1 MAGLFEPADAGA
13 APTCCILTRLA
24 DAVVTP
30 IHDRMPVLLDA
41 AGVDL
46 WLDPAA
52 AAGDLRAL
60 LAGPSAVRIEAHP
73 VSVRVND
80 TRHDDPGL
88 IRPLAAGTQP

>member
-1 MAGLFEPADAGA
+1 
-13 APTCCILTRLA
+13 
-24 DAVVTP
+24 VVLP
-30 IHDRMPVLLDA
+30 VHDRMPFLLDA
-41 AGVDL
+41 AEFDL

-52 AAGDLRAL
+52 AAADLRAL

-88 IRPLAAGTQP
+88 IRRLAASTQP